1 MDLII
6 AIATVIA
13 LTLVSAAILAWA
25 VYAPGSRKAF
35 ERDKQK
41 FAEGRGRDPM
51 KRVLGPHL
59 PYANNLRMFA
69 LITLPLWLVFVV
81 YAARRL

>member
-1 MDLII
+1 MDFII
-6 AIATVIA
+6 AIATVIG

-41 FAEGRGRDPM
+41 FAEGRGRDPS
-51 KRVLGPHL
+51 KRLLGPHL
-59 PYANNLRMFA
+59 SYGANLRMFA
-69 LITLPLWLVFVV
+69 LITLPLWLAFVI
-81 YAARRL
+81 YAARKV

>member
-1 MDLII
+1 MDFII
-6 AIATVIA
+6 AIAIAIA

-25 VYAPGSRKAF
+25 VYASGSRKAF

-41 FAEGRGRDPM
+41 FAEGRGRDPA

-59 PYANNLRMFA
+59 PYGANLRMLA
-69 LITLPLWLVFVV
+69 LITLPLWLLFVLYV
-81 YAARRL
+81 ARIS

>member
-1 MDLII
+1 MDFII
-6 AIATVIA
+6 AIAIVIA
-13 LTLVSAAILAWA
+13 LTLVSAAVLAWA

-41 FAEGRGRDPM
+41 FAEGRGRDPT

-59 PYANNLRMFA
+59 IYGANLRMFA
-69 LITLPLWLVFVV
+69 LITLPLWLLFVL